1 MIVTPI
7 PGAHRGNVLQVLRS
21 VHTAAINLGNYHQ
34 PEENLLKYLTWA
46 TESVRV
52 LNSQI
57 RPKDIDALVRTPQY
71 WALLAGA
78 GQINGRLEAALSNGL
93 IDLEVRQRVEA
104 FDLAVKAFT
113 EQMTRWPE
121 STSVLVL
128 DTGLFIKHPTK
139 FEETD
144 FAALAGTE
152 RDIRIVVP
160 MVVVEELDR
169 LKESGNQQV
178 RWRAGYSL
186 AVLDRL
192 LEERAPLPTATVEIL
207 MDNPGHARLS
217 EADDEIVDRAL
228 TVRTMA
234 AGPVRLITYD
244 TSMAMRAK
252 FATLPVLKL
261 RTGAGTGKE
270 PGKR

>member
-113 EQMTRWPE
+113 EQMTISR
-121 STSVLVL
+121 SV
-128 DTGLFIKHPTK
+128 G
-139 FEETD
+139 
-144 FAALAGTE
+144 ALATASQYSTGFLKSGRLCPRPRWKSSWTTPGMRGCRRRMTRSWTE
-152 RDIRIVVP
+152 RSP
-160 MVVVEELDR
+160 CA
-169 LKESGNQQV
+169 
-178 RWRAGYSL
+178 RWRL
-186 AVLDRL
+186 AQSD
-192 LEERAPLPTATVEIL
+192 
-207 MDNPGHARLS
+207 
-217 EADDEIVDRAL
+217 
-228 TVRTMA
+228 
-234 AGPVRLITYD
+234 
-244 TSMAMRAK
+244 
-252 FATLPVLKL
+252 
-261 RTGAGTGKE
+261 
-270 PGKR
+270 

>member
-21 VHTAAINLGNYHQ
+21 VHTAAINLGTSHQ

-46 TESVRV
+46 TGSVRV
-52 LNSQI
+52 PNSQI

-128 DTGLFIKHPTK
+128 DTGPFIKHPTK
-139 FEETD
+139 FEETS
-144 FAALAGTE
+144 FLKSGRLCPRPRWKSSWTTPGMRGCRRRMTRSWTE
-152 RDIRIVVP
+152 RSP
-160 MVVVEELDR
+160 CA
-169 LKESGNQQV
+169 
-178 RWRAGYSL
+178 RWRQAQS
-186 AVLDRL
+186 D
-192 LEERAPLPTATVEIL
+192 
-207 MDNPGHARLS
+207 
-217 EADDEIVDRAL
+217 
-228 TVRTMA
+228 
-234 AGPVRLITYD
+234 
-244 TSMAMRAK
+244 
-252 FATLPVLKL
+252 
-261 RTGAGTGKE
+261 
-270 PGKR
+270 